1 MQTSDGAKP
10 EKMRIISNGVDIER
24 FNGIQ
29 PQVHDRPTIAL
40 IGRVVPIK
48 DIKSYIRAVSMIH
61 DHLPDIRAYVMGP
74 TDEDINYYQE
84 CRQMVEY
91 MGLQEVITFT
101 GQVAIDKYLPQIDV
115 SVLTSISEAMPL
127 SVLEA
132 GACGIPSVTTD
143 VGACKEIIY
152 GRSTETTGLG
162 DGGIVVAM
170 ANPSAMAQAI
180 IKLLEDEKFYRECS
194 NTIRKRVEILYNKNE
209 QISSYKE
216 LYDHYLKLSAT
227 RKAS

>member
-1 MQTSDGAKP
+1 MLRASKEAAVIRSGNAP
-10 EKMRIISNGVDIER
+10 AAAVES
-24 FNGIQ
+24 
-29 PQVHDRPTIAL
+29 AL
-40 IGRVVPIK
+40 ASP
-48 DIKSYIRAVSMIH
+48 A
-61 DHLPDIRAYVMGP
+61 
-74 TDEDINYYQE
+74 
-84 CRQMVEY
+84 
-91 MGLQEVITFT
+91 
-101 GQVAIDKYLPQIDV
+101 
-115 SVLTSISEAMPL
+115 AMPL